1 MKATTKRIIYSLII
15 TLLVFIAGL
24 MVFIHQINLNDY
36 KQKIEK
42 TFFKKTGLHL
52 AINGKIKWWLFPNA
66 EITIHD
72 VDITNEKQKLFTIQS
87 ATANIGLVPLFSKT
101 IQINKIILKDMYL
114 NIIKQTD
121 GRFNFYPNT
130 VKAETS
136 QSESISGTDRTT
148 PKNHNTF
155 SITVDSIQK
164 IFFDNVDLFYQD
176 VKEGQNFS
184 VKNAS
189 LNLFYSARDNE
200 FPLQMSATI
209 NSKQPAVKMD
219 VKLQGVGAVDFK
231 QQKYALNDINLV
243 IKPNNVTG
251 IKNNFTVSG
260 KLGVENEKLLFNL
273 NGSQLNVRNF
283 IPVVHE
289 ENNASASESATGSS
303 VTTEKSIEKI
313 APVII
318 PAALIRTLN
327 MEGTLRLDSLIY
339 DAWTFDH
346 PELTVKAANGITEI
360 SPLKTGFSEGIMIAT
375 IKLNAQQTLPDIA
388 VNASAKGI
396 EIEKLLQNTS
406 LEGKAYADI
415 RLLTQGETLNDLIK
429 KLNGEVSFHI
439 NQGKFNAVNINKLV
453 CDMIAKVN
461 QKGTG
466 TQEWAQGT
474 PFELLQGK
482 WNINDGVAS
491 NNDLTAKLLSMDLHG
506 DGWINLIDRTID
518 YHLGLTITGDSI
530 DNNSACKINPR
541 YADITWPIKCAGKLG
556 ETKNLFSI
564 DSERFGLLLQKI
576 LKQEAEYHLK
586 KKLQQHFKG
595 FFK

>member
-209 NSKQPAVKMD
+209 NSK
-219 VKLQGVGAVDFK
+219 
-231 QQKYALNDINLV
+231 
-243 IKPNNVTG
+243 
-251 IKNNFTVSG
+251 
-260 KLGVENEKLLFNL
+260 
-273 NGSQLNVRNF
+273 
-283 IPVVHE
+283 
-289 ENNASASESATGSS
+289 
-303 VTTEKSIEKI
+303 
-313 APVII
+313 
-318 PAALIRTLN
+318 
-327 MEGTLRLDSLIY
+327 
-339 DAWTFDH
+339 
-346 PELTVKAANGITEI
+346 
-360 SPLKTGFSEGIMIAT
+360 
-375 IKLNAQQTLPDIA
+375 
-388 VNASAKGI
+388 
-396 EIEKLLQNTS
+396 
-406 LEGKAYADI
+406 
-415 RLLTQGETLNDLIK
+415 
-429 KLNGEVSFHI
+429 
-439 NQGKFNAVNINKLV
+439 
-453 CDMIAKVN
+453 
-461 QKGTG
+461 
-466 TQEWAQGT
+466 
-474 PFELLQGK
+474 
-482 WNINDGVAS
+482 
-491 NNDLTAKLLSMDLHG
+491 
-506 DGWINLIDRTID
+506 
-518 YHLGLTITGDSI
+518 
-530 DNNSACKINPR
+530 
-541 YADITWPIKCAGKLG
+541 
-556 ETKNLFSI
+556 
-564 DSERFGLLLQKI
+564 
-576 LKQEAEYHLK
+576 
-586 KKLQQHFKG
+586 
-595 FFK
+595 